1 MTGQRTINF
10 VEGEGISIQAG
21 PSVDGDAW
29 NVEIATTVT
38 DSSDGGAVEW
48 EDTGVSGT
56 STKWLPLTTT
66 DAAGDDMLV
75 FDADHSLIP
84 TFVPF

>member
-1 MTGQRTINF
+1 MAEHTINF

-21 PSVDGDAW
+21 LTVDGQAW
-29 NVEIATTVT
+29 DVEIASTVT
-38 DSSDGGAVEW
+38 ASGGGGDVEW
-48 EDTGVSGT
+48 EDTGTSGT
-56 STKWLPLTTT
+56 TSKWLPLTTT
-66 DAAGDDMLV
+66 DAAGDDVLV